1 MMALLLCKNLLT
13 FYLLEVSAVSTT
25 SKKLKESEE
34 LKMIT
39 LNKYGDKCNRVYL
52 ELYGLSTDTKPIEKF
67 ENVFIGNA
75 STYYEM
81 DTKNAFIYDEE
92 NHKWWEV

>member
-34 LKMIT
+34 L
-39 LNKYGDKCNRVYL
+39 NYGNIK
-52 ELYGLSTDTKPIEKF
+52 
-67 ENVFIGNA
+67 
-75 STYYEM
+75 
-81 DTKNAFIYDEE
+81 
-92 NHKWWEV
+92 

>member
-1 MMALLLCKNLLT
+1 MAKIKYRNLYTGFLKVGFIMQKLT
-13 FYLLEVSAVSTT
+13 KY
-25 SKKLKESEE
+25 KESEE

-81 DTKNAFIYDEE
+81 DSKKLFIYDEE
-92 NHKWWEV
+92 NHKWFEM

>member
-25 SKKLKESEE
+25 SKNLKESEE

-81 DTKNAFIYDEE
+81 DTKKAFIYDEE